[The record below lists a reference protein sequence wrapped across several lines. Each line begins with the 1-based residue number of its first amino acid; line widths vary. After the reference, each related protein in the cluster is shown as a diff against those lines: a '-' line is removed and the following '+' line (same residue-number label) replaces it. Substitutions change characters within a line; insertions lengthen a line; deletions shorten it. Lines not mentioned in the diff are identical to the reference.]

1 MLILAISYTLCA
13 GQEGHFVGWEAGEG
27 GGLWFS
33 PEKKGKSLP
42 LLLISLGVGDVCVC
56 VCMDLIKVVPMWE
69 IWEMG
74 ATSGKHYGDA
84 VSILFLVFFSSLL
97 SDKATVPKV

>member
-27 GGLWFS
+27 GGGLWFS
-33 PEKKGKSLP
+33 PEKKGKKFAAIAHLP
-42 LLLISLGVGDVCVC
+42 GSWGCVC
-56 VCMDLIKVVPMWE
+56 VCMDLIKVVPMWK

-84 VSILFLVFFSSLL
+84 VSILFSSFFLL
-97 SDKATVPKV
+97 SSVRQGHGA